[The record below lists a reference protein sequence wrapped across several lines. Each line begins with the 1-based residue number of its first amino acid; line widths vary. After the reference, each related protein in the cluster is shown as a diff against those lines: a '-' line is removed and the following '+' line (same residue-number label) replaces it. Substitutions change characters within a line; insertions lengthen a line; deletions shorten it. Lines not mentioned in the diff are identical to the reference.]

1 MGGEKGRIRTIIG
14 TPKQGLCELQ
24 DIRME
29 SAQPGIFSILCAE
42 NDAVC
47 ETFVTL
53 RKLLKVGVFM
63 QHGEEFSADFTTA
76 TYTDQQ
82 ILGGLSPCLDTHA
95 WAARFTAI
103 DRNVHT
109 AL

>member
-1 MGGEKGRIRTIIG
+1 
-14 TPKQGLCELQ
+14 
-24 DIRME
+24 
-29 SAQPGIFSILCAE
+29 
-42 NDAVC
+42 
-47 ETFVTL
+47 
-53 RKLLKVGVFM
+53 M